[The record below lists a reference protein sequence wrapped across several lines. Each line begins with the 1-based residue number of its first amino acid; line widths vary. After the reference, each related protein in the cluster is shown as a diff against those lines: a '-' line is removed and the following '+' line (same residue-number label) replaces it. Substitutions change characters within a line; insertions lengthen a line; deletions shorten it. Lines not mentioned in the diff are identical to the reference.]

1 MWYSEEKNNMN
12 IKIRHKSKNTINE
25 LEVALNELKTS
36 SANTDTFNAW
46 LDTTQLEFFDSKDKE
61 QKFPKNMETL
71 LSEYKQDIGHR
82 ATAKDAEEILEFF
95 IKEKQQYKLT
105 KETEQN
111 VLITSGPKYT
121 KTALS
126 YIRKKVELR
135 DELFKINSFDVNL
148 FQNFK
153 MCGEQLVLV
162 ERS

>member
-36 SANTDTFNAW
+36 ATNTDTFNAW
-46 LDTTQLEFFDSKDKE
+46 LDSTTLVFFDSKDKE
-61 QKFPKNMETL
+61 EKYPKNIETL

-82 ATAKDAEEILEFF
+82 ATAQDAQQILEFF
-95 IKEKQQYKLT
+95 IKEKQTYKTT
-105 KETEQN
+105 KITEDHL
-111 VLITSGPKYT
+111 LITNGPKYT

-126 YIRKKVELR
+126 YVRKKIELR
-135 DELFKINSFDVNL
+135 DELFRINSLDINL